1 MSTNE
6 TPQPVSPDHLKTF
19 RVHCRVKGQAKI
31 QAYDVVATDPQ
42 EAIKDVVVGVDGATV
57 AATLVK

>member
-6 TPQPVSPDHLKTF
+6 TTQPVSPD
-19 RVHCRVKGQAKI
+19 
-31 QAYDVVATDPQ
+31 PQ
-42 EAIKDVVVGVDGATV
+42 EAVKDVLAGVDGATV

>member
-19 RVHCRVKGQAKI
+19 RVHCRVTGQAKI
-31 QAYDVVATDPQ
+31 QADDVVATGPQ
-42 EAIKDVVVGVDGATV
+42 EAVKDVPASVDGATV

>member
-1 MSTNE
+1 MTE
-6 TPQPVSPDHLKTF
+6 ATPQPLSPYHLKTF
-19 RVHCRVKGQAKI
+19 RVHCRVTGQAKI

-42 EAIKDVVVGVDGATV
+42 EAAKDVMAGVDGATV

>member
-1 MSTNE
+1 MTEATTQPLST
-6 TPQPVSPDHLKTF
+6 DHLKTF

-31 QAYDVVATDPQ
+31 QAYDVVATGPQ
-42 EAIKDVVVGVDGATV
+42 EAVKDVLAGVDGVTV

>member
-1 MSTNE
+1 MTE
-6 TPQPVSPDHLKTF
+6 ATTQPVSPDHLKTF
-19 RVHCRVKGQAKI
+19 RVHCRVEGQAKI

-42 EAIKDVVVGVDGATV
+42 EAVKDVMAGVEGATV